1 MCIFARAKIDAGG
14 GGGLKFCGYIG
25 KEWRERRTLV
35 VVPLGGRRAVKKNF
49 SFDGKQISKKD
60 AKNISPADL
69 KFLKSLSISLRQEFS
84 ENYPEQIID
93 FLSSKKIEID
103 NIGFLKNMSA
113 KEKKELLINIEK
125 N

>member
-1 MCIFARAKIDAGG
+1 MKSEEK
-14 GGGLKFCGYIG
+14 LL
-25 KEWRERRTLV
+25 REMGISSWTL
-35 VVPLGGRRAVKKNF
+35 KKNF
-49 SFDGKQISKKD
+49 SFDGNHITKKD
-60 AKNISPADL
+60 IKNISTADI

-93 FLSSKKIEID
+93 YLSVNKIEIENLD
-103 NIGFLKNMSA
+103 FLKTMST